1 VNDGMT
7 YPINLETAYPSVVN
21 EMGQRLLACESMLT
35 DLSQNHDRPDAW
47 MVSDL
52 VKLQMRKVCEMVMLG
67 SAFAHLW
74 DGHSEFDLNTW
85 HPKDTFGALKDLN
98 DHPLPI
104 PIELEF
110 RAHES
115 GARQIMPASKP
126 MPFRVLSTIY
136 GRCNDLLHLPS
147 VAKVLKNKVQPF
159 DIGQFQTWVA
169 GFKRLLLGHV
179 LMLPHR
185 STILLCTWSGNAEDR
200 PSVFVMEAEGPSIFD
215 YSALPDFELVPA

>member
-1 VNDGMT
+1 VTDAFD
-7 YPINLETAYPSVVN
+7 LETAYPSVVN
-21 EMGQRLLACESMLT
+21 EMGKRLIVCEGLLVELA
-35 DLSQNHDRPDAW
+35 QNHARPDAW
-47 MVSDL
+47 MGSDL
-52 VKLQMRKVCEMVMLG
+52 ITLQMRKFCEMLMLG

-74 DGHSEFDLNTW
+74 DGYSDFNLNAW
-85 HPKDTFGALKDLN
+85 RPKDTFEALKDLS

-110 RAHES
+110 REHES

-126 MPFRVLSTIY
+126 MPFSVLSNIY

-179 LMLPHR
+179 LMLPNR
-185 STILLCTWSGNAEDR
+185 SKILLCTWSGKSEGH
-200 PSVFVMEAEGPSIFD
+200 PSVYLLEADGPSTFD
-215 YSALPDFELVPA
+215 YNTLPDFQLAA

>member
-1 VNDGMT
+1 MT
-7 YPINLETAYPSVVN
+7 EPFDLETAYPSVVN
-21 EMGQRLLACESMLT
+21 EMGQRLLVCE
-35 DLSQNHDRPDAW
+35 DLLVELAQNHVRPDAW

-52 VKLQMRKVCEMVMLG
+52 VTLQMRKFCEMVMLG

-74 DGHSEFDLNTW
+74 DGYTEFDLNTW

-98 DHPLPI
+98 NHPLPI

-110 RAHES
+110 REHES

-126 MPFRVLSTIY
+126 MPFGVLSSIY

-169 GFKRLLLGHV
+169 GFKRLLLGHL
-179 LMLPHR
+179 LMLPNR
-185 STILLCTWSGNAEDR
+185 SKILLCTWSGKADNQ
-200 PSVFVMEAEGPSIFD
+200 PSVFVMEAEGPSTFD
-215 YSALPDFELVPA
+215 YSTLPDFKLVPA